1 MVKEKQKD
9 NDNGGEI
16 CSLRDE
22 GSGIVAEL
30 KSAVMPIS
38 QLLKLTQEGF
48 NFLESKRQN
57 KNKMVGVD

>member
-1 MVKEKQKD
+1 MKNKKQKD
-9 NDNGGEI
+9 NDNSGEI
-16 CSLRDE
+16 VSLRDE

-48 NFLESKRQN
+48 NFLESKRLIR
-57 KNKMVGVD
+57 NKMVGVD